1 MPRLGVIPATGFAGA
16 IDILLASSCKMAD
29 SHMRVEIEEVPF
41 KGVPKQFALNGLNRL
56 WLSRSRKLCR
66 DIIGMTAM
74 HMG

>member
-1 MPRLGVIPATGFAGA
+1 M
-16 IDILLASSCKMAD
+16 SD
-29 SHMRVEIEEVPF
+29 SHMRVEIEEGPF
-41 KGVPKQFALNGLNRL
+41 KGVPKQFALYGLNRL